1 MPHDP
6 YAALRVPD
14 YRRYAL
20 GFTLAATGLQALSTA
35 VLWEIYERTRDPLD
49 LGLTGL
55 ARVLP
60 VVLLALPAGQTADL
74 FDRRRIIHFSQLG
87 FALVAGALLLVS
99 MAHGPIWLMY
109 LLLTLGGVARA
120 FNGPARGSFLPTIV
134 PQGLFANAVAW
145 ASSSFQFAAIVG
157 PLLAGALI
165 WLEGAAWPV
174 YLLAAGGNLLFAALV
189 LGITPIS
196 GVRAG
201 RTDGQGEARSDA
213 VPASLAS
220 KYTLGSMLAG
230 LGHLWRE
237 KVILGAITL
246 DLLAVLLGGATA
258 LLPMFASDILHAGP
272 VGLGALKAMPFV
284 GALLMG
290 MYLAHRPPMRR
301 TGTSLFASVVIFG
314 LATIGF
320 GLSTSLWLSLGA
332 LFVLGAADNV
342 SVVIRHTLVQQRT
355 PDELRGRVGAVNSVF
370 IECSNE
376 LGAFESGL
384 VARWFGPVISVVSG
398 GIGTIVITSV
408 VAVAFPTL
416 RRLRGMEDRE

>member
-74 FDRRRIIHFSQLG
+74 FDRRRIIHFSQMA
-87 FALVAGALLLVS
+87 FALVAGAMLLVS
-99 MAHGPIWLMY
+99 MSHGPIWLMY

-189 LGITPIS
+189 LGITPTN
-196 GVRAG
+196 GARADRG
-201 RTDGQGEARSDA
+201 NEQRESRPDA
-213 VPASLAS
+213 PPASLAS

-246 DLLAVLLGGATA
+246 DLLAVLLAGATA

-272 VGLGALKAMPFV
+272 LGLGALKAMPFV

-290 MYLAHRPPMRR
+290 MYLAHRPPMQR
-301 TGTSLFASVVIFG
+301 TGWSLFVSVVVFG
-314 LATIGF
+314 LATIAF
-320 GLSTSLWLSLGA
+320 GLSTSLWLSLA
-332 LFVLGAADNV
+332 LLFVLGAADNV

-398 GIGTIVITSV
+398 GVGTIVITSI
-408 VAVAFPTL
+408 VAWAFPTL
-416 RRLRGMEDRE
+416 RKLRALDGHN